1 MNLSKLCSIK
11 HRYVYSNKIIKL
23 WRSHSIIARMA
34 TWVIVHVIPVP
45 RTIFSLGKPFSS
57 SWYSQQKT
65 WLLNAGHTVPTWRT
79 DSFIIV
85 VRRRSATWMPRS
97 DFTRQKD
104 WGLHHSRH
112 RRDCCH
118 WLHPA
123 FSPYQH
129 PKQRDCSR
137 LPNKIILQLPRST
150 GSARHLYLVPV
161 STYL

>member
-1 MNLSKLCSIK
+1 M
-11 HRYVYSNKIIKL
+11 IKL
-23 WRSHSIIARMA
+23 WRSHSTYTVIARMA
-34 TWVIVHVIPVP
+34 TWVTVHAILVP
-45 RTIFSLGKPFSS
+45 RTIFSLGKPFNS

-85 VRRRSATWMPRS
+85 VRRRSATRMAHP

-104 WGLHHSRH
+104 WDLHHSRH

-118 WLHPA
+118 WLPPA
-123 FSPYQH
+123 FSPFQP

-137 LPNKIILQLPRST
+137 LSNKIILQLSRMT
-150 GSARHLYLVPV
+150 GSARHLNLVPV